1 MALKKIESPLPGKVI
16 RVSVKAGDKIAEMG
30 EICVIVA
37 MKMESPIVA
46 TVSGIVKE
54 VLVTEGKVVKAGEV
68 LVVIEY

>member
-1 MALKKIESPLPGKVI
+1 MALEKIESPLPGKVI
-16 RVSVKAGDKIAEMG
+16 RVSVKAGDKIVEMG

-46 TVSGIVKE
+46 TVSGTVKE

-68 LVVIEY
+68 LAVIEY